1 MSLSSPKYCFS
12 SFEGLSRQTQSSRWF
27 HPYSRKS
34 RTWRTNYSD
43 RLHERYACLQLLLSK
58 THRYH
63 YYRLQLSLYF
73 VAPWFPLY
81 HQDVSFDLLASVM
94 SDDVL
99 GEYVGKRG
107 LWVALAPWKDFPR
120 EVIFMEMTY
129 KYIHRLTLGQ
139 NHRHTIGGIHPIIED
154 QYAGLGLHCKTT
166 MKDICQFHDSHSDL
180 RLNLWIL
187 SWTIWNRYVSSYR
200 PKRIAFLL
208 SYYI

>member
-1 MSLSSPKYCFS
+1 MIACMKDTLACNFYYPRHTAIITTGC
-12 SFEGLSRQTQSSRWF
+12 
-27 HPYSRKS
+27 
-34 RTWRTNYSD
+34 NY
-43 RLHERYACLQLLLSK
+43 
-58 THRYH
+58 
-63 YYRLQLSLYF
+63 LYIF

-200 PKRIAFLL
+200 PKKDSFSHILL
-208 SYYI
+208 YLNGLTNLIFNLHAKDIHDFFNRR